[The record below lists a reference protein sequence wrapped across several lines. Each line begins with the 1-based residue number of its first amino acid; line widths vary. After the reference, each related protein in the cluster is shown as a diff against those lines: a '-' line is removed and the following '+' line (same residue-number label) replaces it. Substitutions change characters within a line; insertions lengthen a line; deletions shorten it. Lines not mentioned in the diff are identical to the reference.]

1 MSKIINDY
9 LEALG
14 IEELVSINFKENLM
28 APTSVTHDPK
38 TGTSRMNIKLPCNY
52 KKARLL
58 GVLDHEIGTHFLR
71 KYNEQIQVWHKNRK

>member
-1 MSKIINDY
+1 MLEPEEVSKIIIDY

-14 IEELVSINFKENLM
+14 IQEYITINFKENLM

-38 TGTSRMNIKLPCNY
+38 TGMSRMNIKLPCNY
-52 KKARLL
+52 KKPRLM

-71 KYNEQIQVWHKNRK
+71 KYNE